1 MKKMTRKTAQ
11 VEPHSVLRLNY
22 QVNRVRQE
30 LKNANQEK
38 GLQLAKD
45 KLLDSPNTCKTFKKS
60 VAKRTD
66 FAADEKLFNK
76 LQSLDITNEA
86 ALDKPKRIANLPI
99 GKRDEEPRLEDFH
112 QPFEGEPVP
121 MTLDDKDILERI
133 KSKINSLDDDKS
145 LQEKYLEH
153 RDKYYQNDF

>member
-1 MKKMTRKTAQ
+1 MTRKTAQ
-11 VEPHSVLRLNY
+11 VEPHSVLRLNHRVN
-22 QVNRVRQE
+22 QVRNE

-38 GLQLAKD
+38 GLELAKD

-66 FAADEKLFNK
+66 FAADEKLFKK

-86 ALDKPKRIANLPI
+86 ALEKPKRVANLPI

-112 QPFEGEPVP
+112 QPFQGEPVP
-121 MTLDDKDILERI
+121 MTLHSKDILDRI
-133 KSKINSLDDDKS
+133 KAKLTKSDDEDEKS
-145 LQEKYLEH
+145 WLGNYLEH